1 VTGRWMMFS
10 LACPTGRWHL
20 GERVYTK
27 GSFVPAC
34 LSLSVPDTNTH
45 TLYLSLT
52 HSQEQQSVL
61 MRESQSL
68 SFCRVSREA
77 HVSKLARSS
86 FIHFNGRQIMCLRL
100 FTTHTHTNSHTRT
113 GGRGAVA
120 SNQPTCMLGIRS
132 VVCGILSIERFD
144 FFVGWV

>member
-20 GERVYTK
+20 RERVYIK

-34 LSLSVPDTNTH
+34 LSRSVPDTHTH

-86 FIHFNGRQIMCLRL
+86 FIHFNGRQIMCEDCLR
-100 FTTHTHTNSHTRT
+100 HTHTLT